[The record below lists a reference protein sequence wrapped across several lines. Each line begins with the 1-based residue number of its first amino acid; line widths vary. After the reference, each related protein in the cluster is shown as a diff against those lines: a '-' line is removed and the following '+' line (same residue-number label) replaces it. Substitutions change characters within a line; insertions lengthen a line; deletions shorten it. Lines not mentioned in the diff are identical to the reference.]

1 MLKKIFYIYP
11 ENIIHGYGVFYKYIF
26 KFDVTECIRLGSTCH
41 LKKKK
46 IGYLF
51 KTINREHDNHNELAV

>member
-1 MLKKIFYIYP
+1 MFKKIFYIYP
-11 ENIIHGYGVFYKYIF
+11 ENIIHGYGVFYKYIC

-41 LKKKK
+41 LKKK

-51 KTINREHDNHNELAV
+51 KTINREHNELAVC